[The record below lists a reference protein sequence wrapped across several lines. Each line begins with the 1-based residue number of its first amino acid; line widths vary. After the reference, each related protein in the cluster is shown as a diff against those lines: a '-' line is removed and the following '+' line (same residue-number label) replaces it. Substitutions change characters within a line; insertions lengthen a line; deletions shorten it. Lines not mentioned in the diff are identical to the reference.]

1 MMRYYLDENSTEPD
15 ALQERLQDTD
25 LIPSQEP
32 LLDGMAEKMI
42 SISKAGVCSIA
53 DLRSALKT
61 EKTLSSLSKNSGV
74 DVGYLQ
80 LLRRVINGFFP
91 KSRPLKSMDWLGVD
105 VVNNLKKVGIANTRQ
120 LFDATSTGVS
130 GLAKRTGID
139 REDAK
144 ELFAISD
151 LCRIQWVSPTF
162 ARVLVAAGVANAAA
176 VAKANP
182 EALFE
187 AIETANLDVKFYKGK
202 VGLRDI
208 RRLVAA
214 ATYVP

>member
-1 MMRYYLDENSTEPD
+1 MMSYYLDEHSTDPD
-15 ALQERLQDTD
+15 AVRERLQGTD

-32 LLDGMAEKMI
+32 LLDGLAEKMI
-42 SISKAGVCSIA
+42 SITGAGVTSLA

-61 EKTLSSLSKNSGV
+61 EKSLASLSKNSGV

-80 LLRRVINGFFP
+80 LLRRVINGYFP
-91 KSRPLKSMDWLGVD
+91 KPRPLREIDWLGVD
-105 VVNNLKKVGIANTRQ
+105 VVNSLKTAGIGNTRQ
-120 LFDATSTGVS
+120 LFDAASAGVT
-130 GLAKRTGID
+130 GLAERTGI
-139 REDAK
+139 EQKHAG

-151 LCRIQWVSPTF
+151 LCRIQWVSLNF
-162 ARVLVAAGVANAAA
+162 ARVLVAAGFTSADA

-182 EALFE
+182 EALSK
-187 AIETANLDVKFYKGK
+187 AIETANLDAKFHKGK

-214 ATYVP
+214 AGYVP